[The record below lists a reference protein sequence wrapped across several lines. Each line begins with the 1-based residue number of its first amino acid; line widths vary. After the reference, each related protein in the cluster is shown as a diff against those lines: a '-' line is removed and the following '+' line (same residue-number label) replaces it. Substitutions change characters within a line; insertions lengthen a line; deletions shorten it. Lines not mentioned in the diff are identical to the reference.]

1 MKQFFIYI
9 VKIFFAIAISAIV
22 LDLAYSYVYLK
33 TEKRNK
39 IVNIYNTKS
48 KNFDIVILGS
58 SRANNHFVTQLFN
71 DKGLKSFNYGMS
83 GSSLEESVLMLK
95 LMLERNY
102 KMKNIIVEVDLNL
115 SSNGFSEGTRA
126 RFMPY
131 LHYSNVIKQHYKNRI
146 PNFNTLYYVPF
157 YRYVNYE
164 AKIGFREM
172 FFSAINK
179 KSNDLDQFGYYPL
192 LSQTNDMKY
201 DLSKRKPIRNVA
213 FDEMKQICKKNN
225 INLIAITTPICQNTV
240 NFNYFKQIKEVY
252 PEVRNYEQVI
262 QEDRYFSSCGHLNNE
277 GAKLFTQ
284 YIIRDLFNK

>member
-213 FDEMKQICKKNN
+213 FDEMMQICKKNN

-284 YIIRDLFNK
+284 YIIKDLFNK

>member
-9 VKIFFAIAISAIV
+9 AKIFFAIAISAIV

-102 KMKNIIVEVDLNL
+102 KIKNIIVEVDLNL

-201 DLSKRKPIRNVA
+201 DLSKRKPIRNIA
-213 FDEMKQICKKNN
+213 FDEMKQICKNNN

-262 QEDRYFSSCGHLNNE
+262 QEDRYFSSCGHLNDK

-284 YIIRDLFNK
+284 HIIKDLFNK

>member
-284 YIIRDLFNK
+284 YIIKDLFNK